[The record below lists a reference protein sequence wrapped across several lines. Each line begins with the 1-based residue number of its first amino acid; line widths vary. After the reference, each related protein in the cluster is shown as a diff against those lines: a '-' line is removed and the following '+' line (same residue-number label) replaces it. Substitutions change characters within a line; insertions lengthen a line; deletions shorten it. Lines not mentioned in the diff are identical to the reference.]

1 MFMYGAALSDTLNT
15 TTQEYINIFLCG
27 LKDVFILSKSLTL
40 GQHILIGNLN
50 YKNIK

>member
-1 MFMYGAALSDTLNT
+1 MYGTALSDALNT
-15 TTQEYINIFLCG
+15 TSQEYINIFLCG
-27 LKDVFILSKSLTL
+27 LKEVFAISKSLTL